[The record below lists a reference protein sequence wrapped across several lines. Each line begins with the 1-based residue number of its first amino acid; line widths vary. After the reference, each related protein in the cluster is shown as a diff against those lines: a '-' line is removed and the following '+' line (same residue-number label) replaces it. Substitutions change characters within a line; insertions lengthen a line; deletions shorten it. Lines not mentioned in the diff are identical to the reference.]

1 MKIKKHLLAS
11 IQILMLN
18 KIRILKIT
26 FLIIITLKIV
36 FIDLRKLILQQV
48 QIMKVLYFP
57 ILLKQSEMKLRLI

>member
-18 KIRILKIT
+18 KIRILKII
-26 FLIIITLKIV
+26 FLILITLKTV

-48 QIMKVLYFP
+48 QIMKVLYFQ
-57 ILLKQSEMKLRLI
+57 ILLKLLEMKLRLI

>member
-18 KIRILKIT
+18 KIRILKII
-26 FLIIITLKIV
+26 FLILITLKIV

-48 QIMKVLYFP
+48 QIMKVLYFQ
-57 ILLKQSEMKLRLI
+57 ILLKLLEMKLRLI